1 MAVSV
6 SVRWLT
12 EQRQLGLEV
21 LAGATGLDRRIE
33 WAHSIELADPS
44 PWLRGRELLL
54 TTGLRLSPT
63 DRDEHRG
70 YVDRLDRAGVAAL
83 GFGIGLSHARVPG
96 ALVAA
101 AESVGLPL
109 LQVPLPTPFI
119 AVIRAVTERI
129 AQQQYEGVTRASR
142 VQPRMTRAALR
153 GGNRA
158 VLRELAAATGGSV
171 LQLGAD
177 RVAVA
182 AYPVAASGLAAA
194 VRADLHLNAS
204 PDGVPE
210 AGVAEALSSSSSIG
224 PDGVSTALRLQVGR
238 RLHGFLVLLTPSS
251 PTPIDHL
258 LLGHAA
264 SLICLEQEK
273 PLRLREAQNRFNEM
287 VLGLLVDGTLGVRQA
302 AAQLLIAGLRVD
314 DGLIALAVGGAD
326 PRAALVAIDRA
337 LLDRDLPCVGAIH
350 DGHAVVLL
358 PAQPVTVTDGVL
370 GEVAGT
376 GSGRPTG
383 VCRAGGPADVASAVR
398 RSITA
403 ARVAA
408 LRNSDRVDAESMAGQ
423 ALVAVP
429 AARAVLVELAG
440 QQLRP
445 LLDLDRNGDAD
456 LLGTLRAFLEHHG
469 HWEAAS
475 AALGLHRH
483 TLHKRIDRIRASL
496 GVDLDSAHVRAELLL
511 YLTVLPLIP
520 PPDGDRPATGSTL

>member
-1 MAVSV
+1 
-6 SVRWLT
+6 
-12 EQRQLGLEV
+12 
-21 LAGATGLDRRIE
+21 
-33 WAHSIELADPS
+33 
-44 PWLRGRELLL
+44 
-54 TTGLRLSPT
+54 
-63 DRDEHRG
+63 
-70 YVDRLDRAGVAAL
+70 
-83 GFGIGLSHARVPG
+83 
-96 ALVAA
+96 
-101 AESVGLPL
+101 
-109 LQVPLPTPFI
+109 
-119 AVIRAVTERI
+119 
-129 AQQQYEGVTRASR
+129 
-142 VQPRMTRAALR
+142 
-153 GGNRA
+153 
-158 VLRELAAATGGSV
+158 
-171 LQLGAD
+171 
-177 RVAVA
+177 
-182 AYPVAASGLAAA
+182 
-194 VRADLHLNAS
+194 
-204 PDGVPE
+204 
-210 AGVAEALSSSSSIG
+210 
-224 PDGVSTALRLQVGR
+224 LQVGH

-287 VLGLLVDGTLGVRQA
+287 VLGLLVEGTLGVRQS
-302 AAQLLIAGLRVD
+302 AAQLQMAGLRVD
-314 DGLIALAVGGAD
+314 DGLIAAAVGGAD

-358 PAQPVTVTDGVL
+358 PAQPASVADDVL

-376 GSGRPTG
+376 GSGRPAG
-383 VCRAGGPADVASAVR
+383 ACRADGPPDVASAVR

-408 LRNSDRVDAESMAGQ
+408 LRHSDRVDAESMAGQ
-423 ALVAVP
+423 AVVAVP

-475 AALGLHRH
+475 AALGVHRH

-496 GVDLDSAHVRAELLL
+496 GVDLESAHVRAELLL